1 MAAVEWV
8 AFEEVAVYF
17 TKGEWDLL
25 DPGQRALYRD
35 VIQENYET
43 VTSLAGLPIS
53 KLDVIS
59 RLERGK
65 EPWIPDL
72 QGCEERKNPR
82 DTLMSDGMVSGN
94 EEENL
99 QQEDPE
105 QVEPQGMV
113 LGRGEGDVS
122 QSPEEGEARESQSR
136 PKRQQGNHSEE
147 RQGKSTHRSR
157 GVKKIK

>member
-1 MAAVEWV
+1 FVPSMERQGREMAAVERV

-17 TKGEWDLL
+17 TQGEWDLL

-43 VTSLAGLPIS
+43 VTLPSSAG
-53 KLDVIS
+53 
-59 RLERGK
+59 
-65 EPWIPDL
+65 
-72 QGCEERKNPR
+72 
-82 DTLMSDGMVSGN
+82 DGTVSGN

-99 QQEDPE
+99 QQEGPE
-105 QVEPQGMV
+105 QVEPQGTV
-113 LGRGEGDVS
+113 SGRGEGDVS

-147 RQGKSTHRSR
+147 RQ
-157 GVKKIK
+157 